1 MGVSHLL
8 GLVSYGDYK
17 LTVRSMD
24 ETLMKLAKYPDL
36 EGNCPNLQ
44 MKLLSQ
50 RRFLIELDCPNP
62 WAILYR

>member
-36 EGNCPNLQ
+36 EG
-44 MKLLSQ
+44 
-50 RRFLIELDCPNP
+50 ELPKSTNEI
-62 WAILYR
+62 AITVIY